1 MRPSLRPASRA
12 PQHGFTL
19 IELMIVVAVV
29 AILARIA
36 YPSYADY
43 VVRGK
48 LSEAVA
54 QLSAMRIKLEQ
65 YFQDNRTY
73 VGACVSGTVAP
84 LPGVADSKYFSYA
97 CSTLSSTEFKVTAT
111 GLQSQGLSDG
121 ANSFIYTID
130 QDGNRVTTSTKWGT
144 CANTACWVLRRDCSC

>member
-1 MRPSLRPASRA
+1 MRSRLSPRNPAENK
-12 PQHGFTL
+12 GFTL

-43 VVRGK
+43 MVRGK

-73 VGACVSGTVAP
+73 VGACNANSAAP
-84 LPGVADSKYFSYA
+84 LPNGTEAKYFTYTCA
-97 CSTLSSTEFKVTAT
+97 TDSSSFTVTAT
-111 GLQSQGLSDG
+111 GNTSQGLSDG
-121 ANSFIYTID
+121 ANSFTYTID
-130 QDGNRVTTSTKWGT
+130 QGGNRKTISTKWGS

>member
-1 MRPSLRPASRA
+1 MPPNPSVIKLAIQR
-12 PQHGFTL
+12 GFTL

-65 YFQDNRTY
+65 HFQDNRTY
-73 VGACVSGTVAP
+73 VGACDVSSAAP
-84 LPGVADSKYFSYA
+84 LPSSAEAKYFTYA
-97 CSTLSSTEFKVTAT
+97 CTLSAASFTVTAT
-111 GLQSQGLSDG
+111 GKQAQGLSDG
-121 ANSFIYTID
+121 TNSFVYTID
-130 QDGNRVTTSTKWGT
+130 QSGNRVTTSNKWGN

>member
-12 PQHGFTL
+12 QQYGFTL

-29 AILARIA
+29 AILARMA

-73 VGACVSGTVAP
+73 VGACTSSSAAP
-84 LPGVADSKYFSYA
+84 LPGATEAKYFTYT
-97 CSTLSSTEFKVTAT
+97 CSLNSSTFTVTAT
-111 GLQSQGLSDG
+111 GKQTQGMSDG
-121 ANSFIYTID
+121 VNSFVYTID
-130 QDGNRVTTSTKWGT
+130 QSGNRVTTSTKWGS
-144 CANTACWVLRRDCSC
+144 CANTACWVLRGDCSC

>member
-1 MRPSLRPASRA
+1 MPPNPSATIPAQQRA
-12 PQHGFTL
+12 FTL

-73 VGACVSGTVAP
+73 VGACTNSSPAP
-84 LPGVADSKYFSYA
+84 LPSATEAKYFTYT
-97 CSTLSSTEFKVTAT
+97 CSLNSSTFTVTAT
-111 GLQSQGLSDG
+111 GNQTQGMSDG
-121 ANSFIYTID
+121 VNSFVYTID
-130 QDGNRVTTSTKWGT
+130 QSGNRVTTSTKWGS